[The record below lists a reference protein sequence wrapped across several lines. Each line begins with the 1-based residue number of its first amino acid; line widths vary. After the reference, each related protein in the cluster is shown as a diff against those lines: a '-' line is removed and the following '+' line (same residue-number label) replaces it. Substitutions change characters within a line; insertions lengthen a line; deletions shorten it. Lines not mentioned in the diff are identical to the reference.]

1 MPSAI
6 LILNNGLLAF
16 YRSYGEQK
24 LDDFDLTA
32 GFFQAI
38 LNFSKLEVG
47 ENLETISMSDSYYY
61 FLVKNAFS
69 FILKEDRSS
78 EKTREQIAAI
88 LEQLSDKFF
97 QEFPDAASWNGI
109 SNYFAKFA
117 LACDWIVQARPTRK
131 GFPILFRI
139 ALVPLFITPVLQVLP
154 VKSEN
159 EETLCELQF
168 QLKKYVREIGRKNL
182 STWMK
187 QPFLIYLP
195 HNRRIAYIISFHFG
209 MKPTSITHL
218 LCYIT
223 EEYDWFALYQ
233 LLSLFFKRSQY
244 ILPSVAHYLST
255 LEHHPISP
263 EIKQDKEKIQEIV
276 NNWADLNQYISE
288 MHALLS
294 EEFFK
299 AGLASENLTEEK
311 SRTNFLELLAQVGK
325 DFDKALGAALGMRQV
340 LFVGTNR
347 EVVEQALSAFLTFY
361 PHPSVNLWTESSSD
375 AHFIGTRP
383 DLVKNYDEST
393 VIVDLI
399 NRKVV
404 GGEKIEF
411 CANLLNE
418 TMMYAKEMSVSESHI
433 FFQGKISAVFTLL
446 KALLEVLMLEKK
458 DQQKQF
464 NELFRKYPQDSLQLM
479 AQMSRN
485 LNPLL
490 AKILLSA
497 KTS

>member
-1 MPSAI
+1 MPSAV

-16 YRSYGEQK
+16 YRSYGEQR

-78 EKTREQIAAI
+78 EKTREQIAA
-88 LEQLSDKFF
+88 LLDNLSEKFF
-97 QEFPDAASWNGI
+97 EEFPDAGQWNGI
-109 SNYFAKFA
+109 SNYFARFA
-117 LACDWIVQARPTRK
+117 LTCDLIIQARPSRK

-154 VKSEN
+154 IKPEN

-168 QLKKYVREIGRKNL
+168 QLKKYIKELGRKNL

-195 HNRRIAYIISFHFG
+195 YSRRIAYIIAFHYA
-209 MKPTSITHL
+209 MKPSAITHL
-218 LCYIT
+218 MCYIT
-223 EEYDWFALYQ
+223 EEFDWFALYQ
-233 LLSLFFKRSQY
+233 LLSLFYKRAQY
-244 ILPSVAHYLST
+244 IIPSVAQYLHT
-255 LEHHPISP
+255 LEMHPISP
-263 EIKQDKEKIQEIV
+263 EVKQDKEKIQEIV

-299 AGLASENLTEEK
+299 AGMKSEILSEEQ
-311 SRTNFLELLAQVGK
+311 SRTNFFDLLARVGK
-325 DFDKALGAALGMRQV
+325 DFDKALGAALGLRQV
-340 LFVGTNR
+340 LFVGKNR
-347 EVVEQALSAFLTFY
+347 DAVEQALSAFLTFY
-361 PHPSVNLWTESSSD
+361 PHPSVNLWTENMSD

-383 DLVKNYDEST
+383 DLVKNYDESS
-393 VIVDLI
+393 VVVDLAKNI
-399 NRKVV
+399 VV

-418 TMMYAKEMSVSESHI
+418 TIEFAKEMSVSESHM
-433 FFQGKISAVFTLL
+433 FFQGKISAIFTLL
-446 KALLEVLMLEKK
+446 KALLEVLTLEKK
-458 DQQKQF
+458 DQLQRFQ
-464 NELFRKYPQDSLQLM
+464 ELFKKYPQDSLQLM

-490 AKILLSA
+490 AKTLLSA
-497 KTS
+497 DST

>member
-61 FLVKNAFS
+61 FLVKNSFS
-69 FILKEDRSS
+69 FILKDDRTS

-88 LEQLSDKFF
+88 LEQLSERFF
-97 QEFPDAASWNGI
+97 EEFPDAGTWNGI

-168 QLKKYVREIGRKNL
+168 QLKKYVKELGRKNL

-195 HNRRIAYIISFHFG
+195 YSRRIAYIIGFHLD

-218 LCYIT
+218 ICYIT

-233 LLSLFFKRSQY
+233 LLSLFFKRAQY
-244 ILPSVAHYLST
+244 ILPSVAHYLFT

-299 AGLASENLTEEK
+299 AGLASENLTEEQ
-311 SRTNFLELLAQVGK
+311 SRTNFLDLLAQVGK
-325 DFDKALGAALGMRQV
+325 DFDKALGAALGLRQI
-340 LFVGTNR
+340 LFVGKNR

-361 PHPSVNLWTESSSD
+361 PHPSVNLWTENMSD

-383 DLVKNYDEST
+383 DLVENYDEST
-393 VIVDLI
+393 VVVDLI
-399 NRKVV
+399 KSKII

-418 TMMYAKEMSVSESHI
+418 TMAFAKEMSVSESHI
-433 FFQGKISAVFTLL
+433 FFQGKISAIFTLL
-446 KALLEVLMLEKK
+446 KALLEVLTLEKK
-458 DQQKQF
+458 DQKQRF
-464 NELFRKYPQDSLQLM
+464 QELFQKYPQDSLQLM